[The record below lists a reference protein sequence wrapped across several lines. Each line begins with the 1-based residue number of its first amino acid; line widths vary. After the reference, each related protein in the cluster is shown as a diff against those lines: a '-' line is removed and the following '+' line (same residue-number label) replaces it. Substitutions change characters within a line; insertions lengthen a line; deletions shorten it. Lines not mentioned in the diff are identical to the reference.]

1 LFAVGEGS
9 LRSARL
15 PGASRSG
22 PRCVPLNMRRS
33 LLVFLCVVTW
43 AMTVG
48 IRAGSLQAQAATG
61 TSTLHASTSKK
72 SSKKRRK
79 TRFVPKQTAPTADRV
94 SEIQTALAHGGYYQ
108 GDPNGKWD
116 SSTVAAMQ
124 KFQSANG
131 IEATGKIDAPS
142 LQKLGLGS
150 DIAGVSAPHPPVP
163 VGKTPQSSA
172 PAAQSPT
179 ASNASASSGDASIAA
194 SANSITSKTP
204 QQ

>member
-1 LFAVGEGS
+1 
-9 LRSARL
+9 
-15 PGASRSG
+15 
-22 PRCVPLNMRRS
+22 
-33 LLVFLCVVTW
+33 
-43 AMTVG
+43 
-48 IRAGSLQAQAATG
+48 
-61 TSTLHASTSKK
+61 LHASTSKK